1 MNIQEAKCEIENT
14 LRMYLTRDG
23 SGCYVYPQVRQRP
36 ILLMGP
42 PGVGKTAILEQIARE
57 CGVGL
62 VSYTMTHHTRQ
73 SAVGLPK
80 IVRENFNGQEVD
92 TTEYTMSE
100 IIASIYRCETESGK
114 KKGILFL
121 DEINCVSETLT
132 PVMLQLLQNK
142 TFGTHRVPEG
152 WLIVAAGN
160 PPAYNRSAREFDVV
174 TLDRVRQ
181 ISIEPDVDVWL
192 SYAQPRGLHGA
203 ILSFLKMKPD
213 RFYQVRI
220 NSDEKVFVTARG
232 WEDLSW
238 ALRGWEKLGI
248 QATEAQIFQFLR
260 DPKTSAEFAAYLEV
274 WEKYGKDW
282 DLRAVLDG
290 TCGAG
295 EGAVEDRL
303 SAGIS
308 QGSFEARF
316 IAAALLL
323 DLLSAEIRKVGQKE
337 KELELLRKKEQDLE
351 QFLKAGSVKAAVDH
365 SRIDLHEKIESFL
378 ASRENALEVR
388 KAHGLLEPDAE
399 LQERRALQSLKRLET
414 ELKLEHI
421 GSFEAAK
428 AHMEKRLSEDLADL
442 EQQKENVRN
451 AISSGTA
458 FAKKTLGDD
467 APELY
472 YLTSGLKRLMAEEG
486 EGR

>member
-1 MNIQEAKCEIENT
+1 MNIQDAKNEIENT
-14 LRMYLTRDG
+14 LRMYLTRDEC
-23 SGCYVYPQVRQRP
+23 GCYVYPQVRQRP

-80 IVRENFNGQEVD
+80 IIRENFGGQEVD

-100 IIASIYRCETESGK
+100 IIASIYRCERESGK
-114 KKGILFL
+114 KEGILFL

-192 SYAQPRGLHGA
+192 SYASSRGLHGA

-213 RFYQVRI
+213 YFYQVRVS
-220 NSDEKVFVTARG
+220 SDEKVFVTARG

-238 ALRGWEKLGI
+238 ALKGWEKLGI
-248 QATEAQIFQFLR
+248 QATESQIFQFLR
-260 DPKTSAEFAAYLEV
+260 DPKSAAEFAEYLEV

-282 DLRAVLDG
+282 DLRAVLEEADK
-290 TCGAG
+290 TA
-295 EGAVEDRL
+295 DRL
-303 SAGIS
+303 AAEIS
-308 QGSFEARF
+308 CGSFEARF

-323 DLLSAEIRKVGQKE
+323 DQLSAEVRKVSQKE
-337 KELELLRKKEQDLE
+337 NELGLLRKKVQDLE
-351 QFLKAGSVKAAVDH
+351 QSAVGPRND
-365 SRIDLHEKIESFL
+365 IYDEIENFL
-378 ASRENALEVR
+378 ASKEHALDVR
-388 KAHGLLEPDAE
+388 KEHGLLEPDAE
-399 LQERRALQSLKRLET
+399 LQERRALQSLKRMET
-414 ELKLEHI
+414 ELKLAHVNSLED
-421 GSFEAAK
+421 AK
-428 AHMEKRLSEDLADL
+428 SLMEKRLSEDRTAL
-442 EQQKENVRN
+442 ERQEEAVRSE
-451 AISSGTA
+451 IIRGTA
-458 FAKKTLGDD
+458 FAEKALGKDT
-467 APELY
+467 PELY
-472 YLTSGLKRLMAEEG
+472 YLTSGLKRLLEEG
-486 EGR
+486 ELR